1 MVVHDEGRQCVLNR
15 KRTKPGE
22 FESERYSVKN
32 CGEKGKP
39 DRKGSGPAIIMNC
52 RAVKVYPFFSHEKG
66 CASVRV
72 SKTGLRKA
80 LVCVSEFDIAQK
92 TDVLNFGQQS

>member
-1 MVVHDEGRQCVLNR
+1 M
-15 KRTKPGE
+15 TKAENGYRVKSAQNPVSLKIAR
-22 FESERYSVKN
+22 FFVKN

-66 CASVRV
+66 RTTVRV
-72 SKTGLRKA
+72 PKSRLQKTH
-80 LVCVSEFDIAQK
+80 VCISEFDIAK
-92 TDVLNFGQQS
+92 KADILNFLQ

>member
-1 MVVHDEGRQCVLNR
+1 M
-15 KRTKPGE
+15 TKPVNV
-22 FESERYSVKN
+22 FAVESAQNPVSVKIDRFSVKN

-66 CASVRV
+66 CTTVRIPE
-72 SKTGLRKA
+72 SRLQKA
-80 LVCVSEFDIAQK
+80 LMCISEFDIAKK
-92 TDVLNFGQQS
+92 THILDFGQ